1 MIDTDSCV
9 SYQGM
14 TLELPRGPEFRH
26 FARKTVKV
34 HEYPNGSLALFHG
47 PSHLASYTAEGKQK
61 GQTQKAAA

>member
-1 MIDTDSCV
+1 MSKDSCV

-47 PSHLASYTAEGKQK
+47 PRHLASYTAEGKQK